1 MKSFYHFGPI
11 IADSRDENYNQD
23 ITTEET
29 FLQSKIPKFQQY
41 SNFQFT
47 DAEISVLNDIKNESE
62 EVIEN
67 KSQIDIENSSGIDF
81 EYTSQ
86 EDFDI
91 KAIKNIRKED
101 INVILNKYQEV
112 QNKLNEIISQSSES
126 EPFIEE
132 VKKNYQILSNYETFL
147 CDREKEIKEK
157 IELVKYTESKRQ
169 KRAVVSPINGTITI
183 SKNNALKDIAHAANQ
198 LNNPFSTKPKGKTFK
213 TKSQMIIKPFDKP
226 DKSAQNKD
234 INTHQKNIPPRSASL
249 ARAEAPQ
256 TEHKPNSSTLPRSN
270 SSPLGITT
278 PAWNI
283 HGGDDKTLNNTIN
296 FNINRHNK

>member
-1 MKSFYHFGPI
+1 MKSFYYFGPI
-11 IADSRDENYNQD
+11 ISDSRDENYNQD

-29 FLQSKIPKFQQY
+29 FLQSKIPKGQQY

-67 KSQIDIENSSGIDF
+67 KSQIDNENSSGIDI
-81 EYTSQ
+81 EYKSQ

-91 KAIKNIRKED
+91 KVIKNIRKED
-101 INVILNKYQEV
+101 INDILNKYQEA

-169 KRAVVSPINGTITI
+169 KRAVISPINGTITI
-183 SKNNALKDIAHAANQ
+183 SKNMAFRDVAHAANRQ
-198 LNNPFSTKPKGKTFK
+198 NSPFSTIPKGKALK
-213 TKSQMIIKPFDKP
+213 TKSQMTLKPFDKP
-226 DKSAQNKD
+226 DKSAQNKG
-234 INTHQKNIPPRSASL
+234 INTHQKNNLQRSSSL
-249 ARAEAPQ
+249 ARSETPQ
-256 TEHKPNSSTLPRSN
+256 TEPKPKSRILPRSI
-270 SSPLGITT
+270 SSPSGITT
-278 PAWNI
+278 PTWNI
-283 HGGDDKTLNNTIN
+283 HGGDDKILNNTIN
-296 FNINRHNK
+296 FNIK